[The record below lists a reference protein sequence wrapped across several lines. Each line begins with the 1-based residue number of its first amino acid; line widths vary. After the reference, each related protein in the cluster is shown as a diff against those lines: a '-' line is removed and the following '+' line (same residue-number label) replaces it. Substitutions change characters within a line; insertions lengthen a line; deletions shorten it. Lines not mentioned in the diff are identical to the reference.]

1 MNVGHSKMICR
12 TKEEREGWREGK
24 KRTLR
29 GVSSQQIDEC
39 RMIAVGF
46 DKRSYFKSDFWMNA
60 ERRID
65 LMTYNPR
72 SLKFGGRRHFVST

>member
-39 RMIAVGF
+39 RMIAVAGEENC
-46 DKRSYFKSDFWMNA
+46 KLGQ
-60 ERRID
+60 I
-65 LMTYNPR
+65 LVLPR
-72 SLKFGGRRHFVST
+72 K